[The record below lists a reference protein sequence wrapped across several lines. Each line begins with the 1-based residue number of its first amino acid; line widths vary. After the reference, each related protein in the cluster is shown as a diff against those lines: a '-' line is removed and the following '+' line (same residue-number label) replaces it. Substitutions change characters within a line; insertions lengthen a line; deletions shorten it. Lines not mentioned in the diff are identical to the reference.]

1 MKYFGILSL
10 VFLVACQE
18 KQAEKKPETVDSEN
32 VWAESK
38 SVSLL
43 MDADIDPFV
52 SIEDMSVDEV
62 KVLLDKMYQ
71 ADQQY
76 RDSLQNGNPERE
88 DYYGKKMAAND
99 QANRKLLN
107 KIIEKYGWPGIAQFG
122 EAGAQTAWYVAWH
135 QRSSE
140 PTMAYY
146 LKFMEEA
153 NRKHDM
159 NQEQFLLVKNQ
170 LANLR
175 SVGKASR

>member
-1 MKYFGILSL
+1 
-10 VFLVACQE
+10 
-18 KQAEKKPETVDSEN
+18 
-32 VWAESK
+32 
-38 SVSLL
+38 

-52 SIEDMSVDEV
+52 SVDAMTVDRV
-62 KVLLDKMYQ
+62 KVLLNKMYK

-76 RDSLQNGNPERE
+76 RDSLQNGNPDRM

-99 QANRKLLN
+99 QANCKLLN
-107 KIIEKYGWPGIAQFG
+107 RIIEKYGWPGIAQFG

-140 PTMAYY
+140 PAMAYY

-153 NRKHDM
+153 NRRHDM
-159 NQEQFLLVKNQ
+159 HQEHFMLVKNQ

-175 SVGKASR
+175 NVGKTNH